1 MSKYKHTLASLKWD
15 DINGEGYI
23 VWNKKIWNQWKY
35 VIKADA
41 LSDWAADIKKEYQ
54 DNDISF
60 HDNPRKA
67 LGLED

>member
-1 MSKYKHTLASLKWD
+1 MKWD
-15 DINGEGYI
+15 DLNGEGYI

-41 LSDWAADIKKEYQ
+41 LEDWEADLKKEYE
-54 DNDISF
+54 NNEAHYF
-60 HDNPRKA
+60 DNPRKA

>member
-15 DINGEGYI
+15 DLNGEGYN

-41 LSDWAADIKKEYQ
+41 LEDWEADLKKEYE
-54 DNDISF
+54 NNEAHYF
-60 HDNPRKA
+60 DNPRKA